1 MEYKEN
7 IQNELPEFRKSAFFC
22 PNCSAY
28 AKQKWTFG
36 PQTTQYEGIAIAE
49 CEHCYEKSIWYK
61 RKMIY
66 PQNIN
71 VEMPLEVL
79 NEKVKS
85 NYMEARE
92 IFNDSPKGACA
103 LLRLALQ
110 ELCIQ
115 LGKDGK
121 DINNNIKE
129 LVKDGLPNGVQKA
142 LDIVR
147 VIGNEAVHPGTI
159 DVNDNVEIAL
169 KLFKLINFISEK
181 MIIEPKELEELY
193 AKLPENKR
201 EQIKNRD
208 KTSKE

>member
-1 MEYKEN
+1 MEFKEKM
-7 IQNELPEFRKSAFFC
+7 QNELPEFNKDAFYC
-22 PNCSAY
+22 PNCNAY
-28 AKQKWTFG
+28 AKQRWIFG
-36 PQTTQYEGIAIAE
+36 TNNYDGVDIAI
-49 CEHCYEKSIWYK
+49 CEHCYKKSIWFK
-61 RKMIY
+61 EKMIY
-66 PQNIN
+66 PKNIDI
-71 VEMPLEVL
+71 EKPLEVL
-79 NEKVKS
+79 NKRVKS

-129 LVKDGLPNGVQKA
+129 LVNDGLPNGVQKA

-159 DVNDNVEIAL
+159 DVNDNEEIAL
-169 KLFKLINFISEK
+169 KLFKLINFIAEK
-181 MIIEPKELEELY
+181 MIVEPKELEELY
-193 AKLPENKR
+193 EKLPENKR
-201 EQIKNRD
+201 DQIKNRD
-208 KTSKE
+208 KASKE